1 MKYIVGNNITNC
13 KERTQLDTKIK
24 TARYIDKNNSIMQEF
39 YFANSETK
47 VIVNKIYNS
56 HFTGSQLWD
65 LGSREVQKLESTC
78 NRSVKIMLDLPWGT
92 HRYLIEP
99 LTGEPHVSRALVKRY
114 LSFINKVE
122 ESKKTPLKSLLNIAR
137 NDVRSTT
144 GSNLRKIM
152 LLSGR
157 NRIED
162 LKDVDIPYH
171 AVPPD
176 EAWRIGFVKEIVDL
190 KHGELEV
197 PGLLKKELDSILEY
211 LCTQ

>member
-1 MKYIVGNNITNC
+1 M
-13 KERTQLDTKIK
+13 L
-24 TARYIDKNNSIMQEF
+24 
-39 YFANSETK
+39 
-47 VIVNKIYNS
+47 VI
-56 HFTGSQLWD
+56 H
-65 LGSREVQKLESTC
+65 
-78 NRSVKIMLDLPWGT
+78 
-92 HRYLIEP
+92 
-99 LTGEPHVSRALVKRY
+99 
-114 LSFINKVE
+114 KVE
-122 ESKKTPLKSLLNIAR
+122 QSKKTPLKSLLNIAR

-171 AVPPD
+171 AVPSD
-176 EAWRIGFVKEIVDL
+176 EAWRIGFVKEIVDQ
-190 KHGELEV
+190 KQGELEV